1 MEKKEREK
9 IKASF
14 FSPSSKMPMCT
25 VVDLVCDGVA
35 LTRPLLNFELVLVE
49 MFAASVSST
58 SANELLCNSNR
69 RFSGVCL
76 DCFKRLV
83 SAWRG
88 RKDVMWA

>member
-1 MEKKEREK
+1 MEKKERERK
-9 IKASF
+9 KSKLF
-14 FSPSSKMPMCT
+14 PPSSKMPMCT
-25 VVDLVCDGVA
+25 VVDLVYDGVA
-35 LTRPLLNFELVLVE
+35 LTSPLLNFELVLVE
-49 MFAASVSST
+49 MFAASVSPT